1 MITMELASDGQRSN
15 KRRVLIEQE
24 GKKKKRSQMNKEE
37 ELQRGRRGGEQTVW
51 KKQLD
56 SIFHSIKYNHQLS
69 ALHARTHT
77 HAHSPSPE
85 WCFNWS
91 RLLPCLDEIGKI
103 NQLENCVFSSLQ
115 PSPALSA
122 SLSVSLIWGGRQ
134 INFSEPTL
142 CAWCLFVLWEAKVC
156 VCVRVRACYLVL
168 MSVLASL
175 CILSPTCMWMCV
187 FTRSRSLSGI
197 AGIKL

>member
-1 MITMELASDGQRSN
+1 MELASDGQRSN

-24 GKKKKRSQMNKEE
+24 GKKKKKRSQMNKEE

-142 CAWCLFVLWEAKVC
+142 CAWCLFVLCEAK

-175 CILSPTCMWMCV
+175 CILLPTCMWMCV
-187 FTRSRSLSGI
+187 FTWSRSLSGI